1 MDPQYPWRHP
11 IERYLPIEVMI
22 LKSTSNL
29 MTQYVCTGTEDECE
43 QNVGICGNHSMCINT
58 LGSFCCKCMPGYK
71 ELTNRPEFTY
81 DGQCLGTFLFTLL
94 QDVFLRI
101 LWGQIMTNLRTL
113 CLQARVSGGLPMC
126 VCIYGHLVWANNI
139 PICPCVWSLPMV
151 WQTSTSAWKW
161 GTSVVPMPTVATPS
175 ENTPAPVSQDMQSRM
190 LRVTR
195 ALVRHLFVW
204 MLFTF
209 FCKL

>member
-1 MDPQYPWRHP
+1 MCAQWQKKTSVNRMSVYVDTTPCA
-11 IERYLPIEVMI
+11 
-22 LKSTSNL
+22 STL
-29 MTQYVCTGTEDECE
+29 
-43 QNVGICGNHSMCINT
+43 
-58 LGSFCCKCMPGYK
+58 LGVSAASV
-71 ELTNRPEFTY
+71 
-81 DGQCLGTFLFTLL
+81 CLGTRSWQIGLSSPTTDSVWVRSCSLCCKMCF
-94 QDVFLRI
+94 V
-101 LWGQIMTNLRTL
+101 LWGQIITNLRTL
-113 CLQARVSGGLPMC
+113 CLQARVPGGLPMC
-126 VCIYGHLVWANNI
+126 FCIYCHLVWANNI
-139 PICPCVWSLPMV
+139 PTCPFVLSLPMV
-151 WQTSTSAWKW
+151 WQTSTSAWKL